1 MRGLPGRVLWS
12 VGVFGLGLCSLIS
25 YTHISGSV
33 DLPRLLPTVTVR
45 CYMPVAPRWVEDT
58 PTCSP
63 CDPTQLVKS
72 WWIVCGGGVAVYFF
86 YYFQGN
92 RAVVAVVGSSL
103 WALSPEPVQLW
114 SIPTITDTWQ
124 TAAHSSSG
132 LSGQST
138 CVCTARGQVNA
149 THMSSNSC
157 FNPPHCWLVSAHPF
171 CPPLSLWLSE
181 EWNITAH
188 WGWALEMQKKK
199 KTLKLE
205 QRPCVHV
212 HVLARVY
219 CLFTTTVV
227 KARSLNLLYLKTWKE
242 DWLYEGKWKRE
253 IGTQQLFVE
262 IATL

>member
-199 KTLKLE
+199 KHWNWNNA
-205 QRPCVHV
+205 PVCMCMCS
-212 HVLARVY
+212 RVFTA
-219 CLFTTTVV
+219 CL
-227 KARSLNLLYLKTWKE
+227 LLLW
-242 DWLYEGKWKRE
+242 
-253 IGTQQLFVE
+253 
-262 IATL
+262 